1 MNRLMQLLADNRKAP
16 GREFSVRAMGAD
28 EAEILLYDAIVDS
41 ALEAEYWGGVAPEPF
56 VAQLRAIDA
65 STIHLRIN
73 SPGGS
78 VFGARAIETALREHK
93 AKIVVHIDG
102 LAASAATFVA
112 MAGDEVVMS
121 KGAMFMVHNAWTFAY
136 GNAAELK
143 NTAALL
149 EKIDGTLVAT
159 YADRSGQPPEQI
171 ANWMGAE
178 TWFTAEE
185 AVQHGFADSVSEVD
199 SKTGAKACGAA
210 WSLKAYRNAPS
221 QPNPEPAPPEPAA
234 ATPDHRARQQQRLTL
249 LARTQIV

>member
-16 GREFSVRAMGAD
+16 GREFTVRAMGDD
-28 EAEILLYDAIVDS
+28 EAEILMYDAIVDS

-56 VAQLRAIDA
+56 VAQLRAITA

-102 LAASAATFVA
+102 LAASAATFIA

-121 KGAMFMVHNAWTFAY
+121 PGALFMIHNAWTFAY

-149 EKIDGTLVAT
+149 DKIDGTLVAT
-159 YADRSGQPPEQI
+159 YAARTKQAPEQI
-171 ANWMGAE
+171 ADWMAAE
-178 TWFTAEE
+178 TWFTADE
-185 AVQHGFADSVSEVD
+185 AVAHGFADSITEPE
-199 SKTGAKACGAA
+199 AKPAANAAA
-210 WSLKAYRNAPS
+210 WSLKAYLNAPTLAAPS
-221 QPNPEPAPPEPAA
+221 PEPAHPPAA
-234 ATPDHRARQQQRLTL
+234 SEAHRARQQQRMRL
-249 LARTQIV
+249 LARTQVA